1 MGRPTGSRD
10 SYQRGR
16 RQKTTQAKEAT
27 AKKAMARSVAVK
39 GTRRGATNASRLL
52 MQAFVK
58 NGNAGGLTDDQTAQA
73 FLPGTEEPADASLL
87 GPENSDSFLSDDSDD
102 ESYRSGSDSSDD
114 EREPRRYNQEIE
126 DALGL
131 LLNMKDKERK
141 SKIKRQ
147 LRVSPWLHVPPQPRN
162 GTMVS

>member
-1 MGRPTGSRD
+1 MGRPAGSRD

-58 NGNAGGLTDDQTAQA
+58 IQRKAREDSKACKTRLKGRQDKTQRQARQDSKAG
-73 FLPGTEEPADASLL
+73 
-87 GPENSDSFLSDDSDD
+87 
-102 ESYRSGSDSSDD
+102 
-114 EREPRRYNQEIE
+114 
-126 DALGL
+126 
-131 LLNMKDKERK
+131 
-141 SKIKRQ
+141 
-147 LRVSPWLHVPPQPRN
+147 
-162 GTMVS
+162 